1 MLQHEDVFMRIGGGV
16 INRRQLRSVPGSAVR
31 PTSARVRQALFNI
44 LRASVEDAIFV
55 DLYAGTGSV
64 GLEALS
70 HGARHVYFVE
80 HDRRVLPILR
90 ANIQRCAVIERSTVV
105 AAALPQ
111 ALRKLP
117 VTLQADMLFLDPP
130 YASDLAEATLVALA
144 EVPLLAAHGM
154 VIWQHAA
161 RHRVPDVVLGRSC
174 RWRRRYGA
182 TQLSLYA
189 PQHGKAA
196 ALPCGAALASAGDVG
211 RREGD

>member
-1 MLQHEDVFMRIGGGV
+1 MRIGGGNA
-16 INRRQLRSVPGSAVR
+16 NRRPLRTVAGREVR
-31 PTSARVRQALFNI
+31 PTSGRVRQALFNI
-44 LRASVEDAIFV
+44 LRVLVEDAIFV

-80 HDRRVLPILR
+80 HDRCVLPILR
-90 ANIQRCAVIERSTVV
+90 ANIQRCAVVERSTVV

-130 YASDLAEATLVALA
+130 YASDLAEATLAALA
-144 EVPLLAAHGM
+144 EVQLLAAHGM

-161 RHRVPDVVLGRSC
+161 RHQVPDVVLGRPC
-174 RWRRRYGA
+174 GWHRRYGA

-189 PQHGKAA
+189 PQEGRAP
-196 ALPCGAALASAGDVG
+196 ALSCGEASASAGNVD

>member
-1 MLQHEDVFMRIGGGV
+1 MRIGGGAV
-16 INRRQLRSVPGSAVR
+16 NRRQLRSAPGSAVR

-44 LRASVEDAIFV
+44 LRPAIEDVIFV

-80 HDRRVLPILR
+80 DDRRVLPILR
-90 ANIQRCAVIERSTVV
+90 ANIQRCAVVGRSTVV

-111 ALRKLP
+111 ALQELP

-130 YASDLAEATLVALA
+130 YASDLAEATLAALA
-144 EVPLLAAHGM
+144 EVQLLAAHGM

-161 RHRVPDVVLGRSC
+161 RRRVPDVVLGRPC
-174 RWRRRYGA
+174 WRRRRYGE

-189 PQHGKAA
+189 PQDGTAPA
-196 ALPCGAALASAGDVG
+196 VTCGEACASAEEVG